1 MARRT
6 NRMMQQGMPIQMHDK
21 KAEMDAATSYIPRK
35 SSRNGALV
43 FGIATF
49 ALVFI
54 VVVALWMLV
63 FGRVSIYTLV
73 AAALLALLAISSV
86 HIALNWEK
94 VVILR
99 FGKLARV
106 AGPGLYFTIPIIEHG
121 TIRIDQRT
129 MTTPFYAERT
139 LTADLVP
146 ISVEAVLFAMRRRPV
161 SRSRITSPLFHFLLR
176 PLFARPSGVRPWL
189 RWRFA
194 VMSWISRSSMILSA
208 LRQTGASM

>member
-49 ALVFI
+49 VLVFI
-54 VVVALWMLV
+54 VVVALWAFI
-63 FGRVSIYTLV
+63 FGRVGIYALV

-106 AGPGLYFTIPIIEHG
+106 AGPGVYFFFTIIQKR
-121 TIRIDQRT
+121 TQRLLH
-129 MTTPFYAERT
+129 RKKNKT
-139 LTADLVP
+139 LYC
-146 ISVEAVLFAMRRRPV
+146 
-161 SRSRITSPLFHFLLR
+161 
-176 PLFARPSGVRPWL
+176 
-189 RWRFA
+189 
-194 VMSWISRSSMILSA
+194 
-208 LRQTGASM
+208 